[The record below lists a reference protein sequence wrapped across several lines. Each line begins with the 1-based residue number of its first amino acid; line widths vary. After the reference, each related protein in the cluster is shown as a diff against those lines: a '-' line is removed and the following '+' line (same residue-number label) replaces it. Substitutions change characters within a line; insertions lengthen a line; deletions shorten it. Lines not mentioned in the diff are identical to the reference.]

1 MQYFLKSSLL
11 IFVSTLFIVTFTNA
25 QEIKVVDSKGTIN
38 KIRNN
43 NVYTSETNPNTP
55 STIALENDLWID
67 TSTTPSTFKVWNN
80 SNAWIPIEFGK
91 TIYSIATTVVNPD
104 VSFTPSNNQVNDN
117 LWVNMDTALPTTS
130 IAVKAGDF
138 VDVRVNISEDF
149 PLVNIINGSTY
160 DAIGDVFRF
169 YATDPALIGSPA
181 MIESLITGG
190 NNSFEIA
197 AGSLNQLFTVTEN
210 GTLIIGI
217 QVKYSSNNPRVY
229 STERSGRGGL
239 QVIIYR

>member
-1 MQYFLKSSLL
+1 MRTFLKSY
-11 IFVSTLFIVTFTNA
+11 LFLFAISFFKIPFANA
-25 QEIKVVDSKGTIN
+25 QEVRVIDNKGTITT
-38 KIRNN
+38 IRNN
-43 NVYTSETNPNTP
+43 NVYTSATNPNTA

-80 SNAWIPIEFGK
+80 SNQWIPIEFGK
-91 TIYSIATTVVNPD
+91 SLFSIATTVVNPD
-104 VSFTPSNNQVNDN
+104 VSFTPSNNEVNTN
-117 LWVNMDTALPTTS
+117 QWVNMDTALPTTS
-130 IAVKAGDF
+130 ITVQAGDF

-149 PLVNIINGSTY
+149 PAVNNINGDTY
-160 DAIGDVFRF
+160 NAIGDVFRF
-169 YATDPALIGSPA
+169 YATNPALIGSPT

-210 GTLIIGI
+210 GTLTIGI
-217 QVKYSSNNPRVY
+217 QVKYNSSNPRVY
-229 STERSGRGGL
+229 STDRSGRGGL

>member
-1 MQYFLKSSLL
+1 MHKFLKYSL
-11 IFVSTLFIVTFTNA
+11 FLFAISFFKIPFANA
-25 QEIKVVDSKGTIN
+25 QEVRVIDNKGTI
-38 KIRNN
+38 KTIRNN
-43 NVYTSETNPNTP
+43 NVYTSATNPNTA

-80 SNAWIPIEFGK
+80 SNQWIPIEFGK
-91 TIYSIATTVVNPD
+91 SLFSIATTVVNPD
-104 VSFTPSNNQVNDN
+104 VSFTPSNNQVDTNQ
-117 LWVNMDTALPTTS
+117 WVNMDTALPTTS
-130 IAVKAGDF
+130 ITVQAGDF

-149 PLVNIINGSTY
+149 PAVNIINGDTY
-160 DAIGDVFRF
+160 NAIGDVFRF
-169 YATDPALIGSPA
+169 YATNPALIGSPT

-210 GTLIIGI
+210 GTLTIGI
-217 QVKYSSNNPRVY
+217 QVKYNSSNPRVY
-229 STERSGRGGL
+229 STDRSGRGGL